1 MGGRSVLITGFIIA
15 TTVTVA
21 AFTEVNSQITAALG
35 VAMMLLL
42 AYQLWQ
48 QHSDKSLA
56 QEEQQARADE
66 AALLSQHNRYI
77 DTASDTIT
85 TQFSLMREELSQ
97 ALNIVNS
104 ATSKLSKSFTGL
116 KSDSTT
122 QKEQL
127 RELVDRLLEVARGTE
142 HREQSEGIER
152 FSQES
157 ENISEVFVSTIKNMK
172 EASANI
178 ARNFDEM
185 DRQFNEVVKLL
196 NDVNE
201 ITSQTNLLALNA
213 AIEAARAGEA
223 GRGFAVVA
231 EEVRSLSFRTEQFS
245 NQIRDLVSNTQRSIA
260 DSSETVQHIASTDM
274 SVPLSS
280 QGSIK
285 DIWHEM
291 QHLNERVMGQS
302 DVIGDLSESIQRHV
316 VEGVIS
322 LQFEDIVAQLVDHIS
337 RRSDALQEFVDQ
349 VVAANAGVEDCSENR
364 LAQLRLR
371 LEKLSQLVESSPARF
386 AGLEH
391 KAVSQQ
397 SVDIGDVSL
406 F

>member
-127 RELVDRLLEVARGTE
+127 RELVDRLLEVTRGTE